1 MGVKNC
7 PETPRQRMINMMY
20 LVLTALLALN
30 VAAETL
36 NAFKIVD
43 LSLVKTFESYSRK
56 NVSVMSDFD
65 WQVEKGQK
73 PEMARIYREK
83 AIDVHSSAEAIVSLI
98 AEIKTELAKH
108 MDSKKLVAGEKLPE
122 EYPYIVTKDN
132 DTLILKRQDD
142 LNASPFIMIERG
154 RGEELRNKMI
164 DYKTLLISI
173 IKKDSTLSN
182 RLDPSFFVTL
192 EKILDVSNPAKK
204 DKTTD
209 AKTWVQAN
217 FDRTPLIASV
227 TMLSKIQNDVRF
239 AESLVLNV
247 IYSAIRGDSFFEA
260 KVIPKSTY
268 VISEFQNFEAEI
280 FLTALTNVPKAEVYI
295 NGSSTP
301 IPLEGSKALYRTSTS
316 KPGKY
321 TYTGE
326 IRYRNPEGLLASA
339 PFKGEYEVAA
349 PTSTISPTK
358 MNVLYRGIDN
368 PIEISVPGLSNSQ
381 VRATTDN
388 GSITQ
393 NGNEWL
399 SRPTVLNTNTKISV
413 YATIEGKEVLMGF
426 KTFRVKDVPPPLASM
441 SGFTSGAQIP
451 LSFFKAFQVKTL
463 DATLEDFLFDLK
475 FEIVGF
481 DVSVPTGGGMT
492 ATAPSKSEE
501 FTNPQLSLIK
511 GVKKGDKLIFENI
524 RAKIKGNNVATSI
537 ALSPTIYTVN

>member
-7 PETPRQRMINMMY
+7 PETPRQKMINMMY

-43 LSLVKTFESYSRK
+43 LSLVKTFESYTQK

-73 PEMARIYREK
+73 PEMAKIYREK
-83 AIDVHSSAEAIVSLI
+83 ANSVHSSAEAIVSLI
-98 AEIKTELAKH
+98 TEIKTELAKH
-108 MDSKKLVAGEKLPE
+108 MDSEKLAPGE
-122 EYPYIVTKDN
+122 VLPPEYPYIVTKDN
-132 DTLILKRQDD
+132 DTLILRRQDD

-154 RGEELRNKMI
+154 RGEELKNKII
-164 DYKTLLISI
+164 DYKKQLSSI
-173 IKKDSTLSN
+173 IQNDSTLRN
-182 RLDPSFFVTL
+182 RLDASFFETI
-192 EKILDVSNPAKK
+192 EKILDVSDPERK

-209 AKTWVQAN
+209 AKTWVQAT
-217 FDRTPLIASV
+217 FDRTPLIASI

-239 AESLVLNV
+239 AESLVLNI
-247 IYSAIRGDSFFEA
+247 IYSAIKGDSFFEA
-260 KVIPKSTY
+260 KVVPKSTY
-268 VISEFQNFEAEI
+268 VIAESQNFEAEI

-301 IPLEGSKALYRTSTS
+301 ILMDGSKALYKTSTS

-349 PTSTISPTK
+349 PTSTISPSK
-358 MNVLYRGIDN
+358 MNVLYRDIDN

-381 VRATTDN
+381 IRAVIDN

-399 SRPTVLNTNTKISV
+399 AKPTSLNNNTRINV
-413 YATIEGKEVLMGF
+413 YAKIDNKEVLMGF
-426 KTFRVKDVPPPLASM
+426 KAFRVKDIPPPLATL
-441 SGFTSGAQIP
+441 GVFTSGAIINRAFFNP
-451 LSFFKAFQVKTL
+451 LTVKTL
-463 DATLEDFLFDLK
+463 TATLQDFLFDL
-475 FEIVGF
+475 EYQVTSF

-492 ATAPSKSEE
+492 STESSNSEA
-501 FTNPQLSLIK
+501 FTNAQLTLLK
-511 GVKKGDKLIFENI
+511 GVKKGDKVIFENI
-524 RAKIKGNNVATSI
+524 KAKIRGNNVRI
-537 ALSPTIYTVN
+537 IPLSPTIYTIN